1 MKTVTA
7 YQFWNPTCRP
17 CLVLKPMFAV
27 MAEDHADTI
36 TWVSVNTH
44 DDTQNLKGK
53 YNVTVVPTLIV
64 VVRDEAGNDLS
75 VDRHSGSVV
84 PNYYYIL
91 KAGINK
97 SKQ

>member
-7 YQFWNPTCRP
+7 YQFWSPTCRP
-17 CLVLKPMFAV
+17 CAVLEPMFAI
-27 MAEDHADTI
+27 MAEDHADTVK
-36 TWVSVNTH
+36 WVSVNTH
-44 DDTQNLKGK
+44 DDVGGLKTK
-53 YNVTVVPTLIV
+53 YGVSVVPTLVV
-64 VVRDEAGNDLS
+64 VVRDDAGNDIS
-75 VDRHSGSVV
+75 VEKHSGSVV